1 VSDLFQSGEARF
13 RPRTDCN
20 ARIVESSSIE
30 PPVNLTGSGRRSS
43 DRVGDVGIQVVT
55 GLAALGTIILIG
67 AIVYVVFHGAWPAI
81 QEFGLSFLTT
91 NDWNAVTNHFGA
103 IAFVFGTLFTSLSA
117 LLVAAPISIAIG
129 LFLSE
134 LAPRRVRG
142 VIGTLVELLAAI
154 PSVVLGLWGILVLG
168 PFVVDTLGPF
178 LETLF
183 GWTPFFAG
191 SAQVSSYLSAV
202 IVLSIMITPIASSI
216 SRELFLR
223 VPRDVKEGAIG
234 LGLTRWEM
242 VRGVMLPFAKAG
254 LVAALLLGTGR
265 AIGEAIAVTQ
275 VIGNSANITVDY
287 FSLGDTLA
295 SRIASQYQG
304 SVSNIQTASLF
315 YLAAILLVIS
325 LVTNVIAQWIVT
337 RFAVKRSA

>member
-1 VSDLFQSGEARF
+1 VEASSADRPVSLSGSSR
-13 RPRTDCN
+13 
-20 ARIVESSSIE
+20 RI
-30 PPVNLTGSGRRSS
+30 S
-43 DRVGDVGIQVVT
+43 DRVGDFLLWGVT
-55 GLAALGTIILIG
+55 GLAAVSTLVLIG
-67 AIVYVVFHGAWPAI
+67 LLVYKVVDGAWPAI
-81 QEFGLSFLTT
+81 EKFGLSFLTT
-91 NDWNAVTNHFGA
+91 QTWDPVTSHFGA
-103 IAFVFGTLFTSLSA
+103 LAFIFGTVMTSLGA

-134 LAPRRVRG
+134 LAPRSVRG

-154 PSVVLGLWGILVLG
+154 PSVILGLWGILVLG
-168 PFVVDTLGPF
+168 PFVRSTLGPF
-178 LETLF
+178 LQSIL
-183 GWTPFFAG
+183 GWTPFFRGTPQVAG
-191 SAQVSSYLSAV
+191 YLSAV

-216 SRELFLR
+216 SRELFLQ
-223 VPRDVKEGAIG
+223 VPRDVKEGALG

-275 VIGNSANITVDY
+275 VIGNRANITLDL

-295 SRIASQYQG
+295 SRIASQYVG
-304 SVSNIQTASLF
+304 AASNIQIASLF

-325 LVTNVIAQWIVT
+325 LVTNVIARWIVV
-337 RFAVKRSA
+337 RFTTGRTV